1 MILRHLALFL
11 LTAPLFAGAIALGL
25 ILSQGPEADPV
36 GSGAGAVATDT
47 SGAFAERAPFTA
59 RDGATLGYLSWGV
72 TEAERVIIAVHG
84 SGGHGGWMA
93 GIGAAL
99 AERTGARVVAP
110 DLRGHGSAPIR
121 RGDVDHI
128 GQLEDDLADL
138 IAHLGRAGREVVLL
152 GHSGGGGLAIRF
164 AGGAH
169 RGLIDRAVLVSPFL
183 QHDAPTALPMGG
195 DGWAHVLTRRIA
207 GLYMLNAVG
216 ITALNQLTVVQFR
229 YPPALLT
236 GPAAAFA
243 TRSYSYRMQFALA
256 PRRDWRADVAAL
268 PPVLLVAGDADRTFR
283 AEAYEP
289 AMAPLV
295 RDGRFLVL
303 EGAGHIDILGDP
315 RLIEAIAGFLGAGD

>member
-11 LTAPLFAGAIALGL
+11 LSAPLVAGAIALGL

-47 SGAFAERAPFTA
+47 SGVFAERALFPA
-59 RDGATLGYLSWGV
+59 RDGSTLGYLSWGPPD
-72 TEAERVIIAVHG
+72 AARVIVAIHG

-93 GIGAAL
+93 GVGAAL
-99 AERTGARVVAP
+99 SERTGAQVIAP
-110 DLRGHGSAPIR
+110 DLRGHGPAPQR
-121 RGDVDHI
+121 RGDVDYI

-138 IAHLGRAGREVVLL
+138 IAHLGRTGREVVAL

-169 RGLIDRAVLVSPFL
+169 RNLIDRAVLVAPFL
-183 QHDAPTALPMGG
+183 QHDAPTALPMAG

-216 ITALNQLTVVQFR
+216 ITALNHLTAVQFR

-236 GPAAAFA
+236 GPAAPFA
-243 TRSYSYRMQFALA
+243 TRNYSYRMQFALA
-256 PRRDWRADVAAL
+256 PRRDWQADVAAL
-268 PPVLLVAGDADRTFR
+268 PPVLVVAGSADRTFR
-283 AEAYEP
+283 AEAFEP
-289 AMAPLV
+289 SMAPLV
-295 RDGRFLVL
+295 RNGRFAVL
-303 EGAGHIDILGDP
+303 EGAGHTDILNDP
-315 RLIEAIAGFLGAGD
+315 RLLDAIADFLTGGD

>member
-11 LTAPLFAGAIALGL
+11 LTAPLVAGAMALGL
-25 ILSQGPEADPV
+25 ILSQGPEVDPV
-36 GSGAGAVATDT
+36 GSGAGAVTTDT
-47 SGAFAERAPFTA
+47 TGAFAARALFTA

-72 TEAERVIIAVHG
+72 PEAERVIVALHG

-99 AERTGARVVAP
+99 AETTGAQVVAP
-110 DLRGHGSAPIR
+110 DLRGHGPAPIR

-138 IAHLGRAGREVVLL
+138 IAHLGWAGREVVLL

-169 RGLIDRAVLVSPFL
+169 RSLIDRAVLVAPFL
-183 QHDAPTALPMGG
+183 QHDAPSALPMAG

-216 ITALNQLTVVQFR
+216 ITALNHLTVVQFR
-229 YPPALLT
+229 YPPDLLT
-236 GPAAAFA
+236 GPAAPFA
-243 TRSYSYRMQFALA
+243 TRNYSYRMQFALA
-256 PRRDWRADVAAL
+256 PRRDWQADVAAL
-268 PPVLLVAGDADRTFR
+268 PPVLLVAGSADRTFR
-283 AEAYEP
+283 ADAYEP
-289 AMAPLV
+289 SMAPLV
-295 RDGRFLVL
+295 PEGRFAVL
-303 EGAGHIDILGDP
+303 AGAGHTDILGDP
-315 RLIEAIAGFLGAGD
+315 RLIDAVAAFLLD

>member
-1 MILRHLALFL
+1 MVLRHLVLFL
-11 LTAPLFAGAIALGL
+11 LTAPLVAGAIALGL

-47 SGAFAERAPFTA
+47 TGAFAERAQFAA
-59 RDGATLGYLSWGV
+59 RDGSTLGYLSWGPP
-72 TEAERVIIAVHG
+72 ESGQVIVALHG
-84 SGGHGGWMA
+84 SGGHAGWMA

-99 AERTGARVVAP
+99 AETTRARVVAP
-110 DLRGHGSAPIR
+110 DLRGHGPAPAR

-164 AGGAH
+164 AGGTH
-169 RGLIDRAVLVSPFL
+169 RSLIDRAVLVAPFL
-183 QHDAPTALPMGG
+183 QHDAPTALPMAG

-216 ITALNQLTVVQFR
+216 ITALSHLTVVQFR

-236 GPAAAFA
+236 GPAAPFA
-243 TRSYSYRMQFALA
+243 TRNYSYRMQFALA
-256 PRRDWRADVAAL
+256 PRRDWQADVAAL
-268 PPVLLVAGDADRTFR
+268 PPFLLVAGSADRTFR
-283 AEAYEP
+283 ADAYEP

-303 EGAGHIDILGDP
+303 DGAGHTDIMHDP
-315 RLIEAIAGFLGAGD
+315 RLVEAIADFLRVGD

>member
-11 LTAPLFAGAIALGL
+11 LTAPLVAGAMALGL

-47 SGAFAERAPFTA
+47 SGAFAARVPFTA
-59 RDGATLGYLSWGV
+59 RDGATLGYLSWGPPE
-72 TEAERVIIAVHG
+72 TERVIVAIHG

-99 AERTGARVVAP
+99 AETTGAHVVAP
-110 DLRGHGSAPIR
+110 DLRGHGPAPIR

-138 IAHLGRAGREVVLL
+138 IAHLGWAGREVVLL

-169 RGLIDRAVLVSPFL
+169 RSLIDRAVLVAPFL
-183 QHDAPTALPMGG
+183 QHDAPTALPMAG

-216 ITALNQLTVVQFR
+216 ITALNHLTVVQFR
-229 YPPALLT
+229 YPPDLLT
-236 GPAAAFA
+236 GPAATFA
-243 TRSYSYRMQFALA
+243 TRNYSYRMQFALA
-256 PRRDWRADVAAL
+256 PRRDWQADVAAL
-268 PPVLLVAGDADRTFR
+268 PLALLVAGSADRTFR
-283 AEAYEP
+283 ADAFEP
-289 AMAPLV
+289 SMSPLV
-295 RDGRFLVL
+295 PEGRFAVL
-303 EGAGHIDILGDP
+303 AGAGHTDILGDP
-315 RLIEAIAGFLGAGD
+315 RLIDAVAAFLLD